1 MYDEGTKKGII
12 YPPIPLNQ
20 WLNIKLI
27 VMSDVIQHLIG
38 MILCYQYQFLNLYIC
53 QNIPE

>member
-27 VMSDVIQHLIG
+27 VMSDEIQHLIG